1 MIHFKK
7 VLAIFTIFTFYIQII
22 ESQIVIDTQILTT
35 IEKSLLYRMINRIN
49 PINPSL
55 NLLYRASRDGFDA
68 STFHSLC
75 DNHSNTVAIIK
86 SQLTNNVF
94 GAVNYLAWSSN
105 TTQNDS
111 SSAPNAAFLY
121 SLRRAGFSEYSKYWQ
136 DLANKNL
143 HTNII
148 VGDPDC
154 GPRLGQTD
162 LIIDAY
168 GNCWM
173 IGW

>member
-7 VLAIFTIFTFYIQII
+7 VFAIFTIFTFYIQII

-68 STFHSLC
+68 SSFHSLC
-75 DNHSNTVAIIK
+75 DNHSNTVVIIK
-86 SQLTNNVF
+86 SRLTNNVF

-105 TTQNDS
+105 TMQNDS
-111 SSAPNAAFLY
+111 SSTPNAAFLY
-121 SLRRAGFSEYSKYWQ
+121 SLRRAGFSEFSKYWQ
-136 DLANKNL
+136 DLGNQNL
-143 HTNII
+143 QTNII
-148 VGDPDC
+148 VGDPNL

-162 LIIDAY
+162 LMIAY

-173 IGW
+173 LGW